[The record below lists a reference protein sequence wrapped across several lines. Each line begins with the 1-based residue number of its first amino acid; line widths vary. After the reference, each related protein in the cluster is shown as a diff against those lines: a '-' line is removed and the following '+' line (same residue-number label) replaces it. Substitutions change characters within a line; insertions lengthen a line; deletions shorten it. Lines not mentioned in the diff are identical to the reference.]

1 MMALSLA
8 WDSGVEPWRGRGSTR
23 AAGLSAWLE
32 AQFGELGQGAREPLW
47 TPRVVCGEEA
57 ALIHQRMGRAA
68 TAARPPRRRARGT
81 GRGLGVGGGVVGLGS
96 DGITGGDGF
105 GDGFGPAGCD
115 VHQCVMAMA
124 VAAQLLGF
132 GAADFEVDAD
142 GVAVHGV
149 DPGGDGEAV
158 AEAEGAFVGDV
169 GGALV
174 PGEADAEELL
184 HGHAVAAGHLVEAG
198 GEDVIEVTA
207 AVDVLEH
214 VDVVGAHLHFGG
226 EACFPE
232 GTPGGIGEGGGRFG
246 GFLVHGLLGGEGRAG
261 WAGVRVRG
269 GDSGS

>member
-1 MMALSLA
+1 MRDLSLA
-8 WDSGVEPWRGRGSTR
+8 WDSWAEPWKGRGSTR
-23 AAGLSAWLE
+23 AAGLSVWVE
-32 AQFGELGQGAREPLW
+32 AQFGESGQGAREPLW
-47 TPRVVCGEEA
+47 MPGGVLGVEE
-57 ALIHQRMGRAA
+57 ALIHQRRGRVA
-68 TAARPPRRRARGT
+68 TAARPLRRRARGM
-81 GRGLGVGGGVVGLGS
+81 GRGGGFGAGWGVGS
-96 DGITGGDGF
+96 DGITGGDGV
-105 GDGFGPAGCD
+105 GDGFGAAGGD
-115 VHQCVMAMA
+115 VHEGVMAMA
-124 VAAQLLGF
+124 VAAQLLGI

-174 PGEADAEELL
+174 PGEADAEEFL

-226 EACFPE
+226 EAGSAE
-232 GTPGGIGEGGGRFG
+232 GTPWGFGGGGGRFG
-246 GFLVHGLLGGEGRAG
+246 GFLVHGLLGGEGRTG

-269 GDSGS
+269 G